1 MQDENSFGGR
11 RIMVVEDDYLVVTD
25 LIERLQAMG
34 ADVVGPVPNLEKA
47 FERLERLPDIAGAV
61 LDLNV
66 AGEMVF
72 PLAEELKRRS
82 VPFIF
87 ATGYDDSAIPA
98 EYARVQRFTK
108 PASETDIAKALLE
121 VVGHG

>member
-47 FERLERLPDIAGAV
+47 FERLDRLPDIAGAV

-87 ATGYDDSAIPA
+87 ATGYDDDAIPA
-98 EYARVQRFTK
+98 EYAQVQRFSK
-108 PASETDIAKALLE
+108 PTSDTEIATALLD
-121 VVGHG
+121 VVGNG

>member
-1 MQDENSFGGR
+1 MQDGNTFGGR

-25 LIERLQAMG
+25 LIDRLQAMG
-34 ADVVGPVPNLEKA
+34 AEVIGPVPNLEKA

-61 LDLNV
+61 LDVNV
-66 AGEMVF
+66 AGEMIF

-87 ATGYDDSAIPA
+87 ATGYDEDAIPA
-98 EYARVQRFTK
+98 EYASVQRFAK
-108 PASETDIAKALLE
+108 PASDSEIALALLD
-121 VVGHG
+121 VVGH